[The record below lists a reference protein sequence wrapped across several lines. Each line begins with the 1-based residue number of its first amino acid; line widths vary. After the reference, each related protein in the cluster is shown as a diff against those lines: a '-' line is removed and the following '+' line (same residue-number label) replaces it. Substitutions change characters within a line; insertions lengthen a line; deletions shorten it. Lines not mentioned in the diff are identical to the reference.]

1 MPPHGLVGGED
12 YLVGGPKPPAPGLG
26 MASNFHG
33 LVYDYD
39 AVIRNSLARRF
50 RRGLAGRV
58 IAGIMPSW
66 DNTARRRRAA
76 HLAHGANP
84 IRFRK
89 WLLGLLGERLATSY
103 RRELFV
109 NAWNEWAEKAVL
121 EPGVQYG
128 HANLAVLREATR
140 GPEAAAHAR
149 AQEVEHA

>member
-1 MPPHGLVGGED
+1 
-12 YLVGGPKPPAPGLG
+12 

-39 AVIRNSLARRF
+39 AVIKNSLGQRF
-50 RRGLAGRV
+50 RRGLGGRV

-66 DNTARRRRAA
+66 DNTARRKRSA

-89 WLLGLLGERLATSY
+89 WLHALLRERLETSY

-121 EPGVQYG
+121 EPGAQYG
-128 HANLAVLREATR
+128 GASLEVLREVTR
-140 GPEAAAHAR
+140 PGGRQDAAR
-149 AQEVEHA
+149 ARAGEVEHV